1 MEKNKSDGGLYL
13 VIVPKITMIKRTKIV
28 LQGLLFAFVIFVGN
42 TAFAQPSVSDARQ
55 YAADKNYGKA
65 IELYSELYSLSP
77 DSVYSEY
84 LTTLIAAKKYKDAE
98 KTVEKQMTLRENPY
112 LHIDLG
118 IVYSSEGKEEKGK
131 EEFETVL
138 KMVNGDDML
147 TQRVVKAFTDAGKDD
162 YAILAYEKTIQLVG
176 SPFIYAGPLAALYA
190 KTGAL
195 DKAIDLLVGT
205 YNPAQFGNVENI
217 KTLLL
222 QILGNDPDKLEQTQ
236 KILVKKINAQPE
248 NIYYAELLT
257 WIFTQK
263 NDWDGALIQIEAID
277 ERNQET
283 GKRLVDLAR
292 SATNAK
298 QYQAAV
304 KAYDDVIAK
313 GKGLDNY
320 ATASSEKLATLLTQ
334 LKNNPAYK
342 PEDVTSLEK
351 LYDSFMVEFPKYYS
365 TQTTTDFATL
375 EAQYGNDVP
384 KAIDILQKGIAVPDT
399 RRNIAGNFKL
409 QLGDYYVLV
418 GQLWEA
424 SLEYSQVDKEFKQD
438 DLGEDARFRNAKLAY
453 YRGDFDWAQRQL
465 RVLKSATSELIA
477 NDALYLSVLITENVE
492 DSNLVPLQRFANAGL
507 LLFQNKDKEAEDL
520 LDSLNKAFPKHPLND
535 DILMLRAE
543 IAIKHRD
550 YNKALGYLKNI
561 YEQYGKDVLGDDA
574 VFKMAE
580 IYQDDLHQID
590 QAKHFYEQLIIDYPG
605 STYVQTA
612 RQKLAELNNGT
623 TP

>member
-1 MEKNKSDGGLYL
+1 MS
-13 VIVPKITMIKRTKIV
+13 IVK
-28 LQGLLFAFVIFVGN
+28 QGLLFALIIFLGH
-42 TAFAQPSVSDARQ
+42 TAFAQSSTSTAKQ
-55 YAADKNYGKA
+55 YAEDKNYGKA
-65 IELYSELYSLSP
+65 IDMYSELYGLSP
-77 DSVYSEY
+77 DSVYVDY
-84 LTTLIAAKKYKDAE
+84 LHTLLAAKKYKEAE

-118 IVYSSEGKEEKGK
+118 LVYSAQGKEEKAK
-131 EEFETVL
+131 EQYEMIL
-138 KMVNGDDML
+138 KMVNGDDMV
-147 TQRVVKAFTDAGKDD
+147 TQRLVKAFTDAGKDD
-162 YAILAYEKTIQLVG
+162 YAVLAYEKTIQLVG

-195 DKAIDLLVGT
+195 DKAVDLLVGT
-205 YNPAQFGNVENI
+205 YNPSQFGNVENI

-236 KILVKKINAQPE
+236 KILVKRINGQPE

-277 ERNQET
+277 ERNKET
-283 GKRLVDLAR
+283 GKRLIDLAR

-298 QYQAAV
+298 QYQTAV

-313 GKGLDNY
+313 GKDLDNY
-320 ATASSEKLATLLTQ
+320 ATALTEKLATLLTEIRS
-334 LKNNPAYK
+334 NPAYK
-342 PEDVTSLEK
+342 PEDVTDLEN

-365 TQTTTDFATL
+365 TQAAVDFAVL
-375 EAQYGNDVP
+375 EAQYGDNVP
-384 KAIDILQKGIAVPDT
+384 KAIDILKKGIAEPDT
-399 RRNIAGNFKL
+399 RRNLAGDLKL

-438 DLGEDARFRNAKLAY
+438 NLGEDARFRNAKLAY

-465 RVLKSATSELIA
+465 TVLKSATSELIA
-477 NDALYLSVLITENVE
+477 NDALDLSVLITENVE
-492 DSNLVPLQRFANAGL
+492 DSNLLPLQRFAYAGL
-507 LLFQNKDKEAEDL
+507 LLFQNKDKQAEDL
-520 LDSLNKAFPKHPLND
+520 LDSINKAFPKHPLND
-535 DILMLRAE
+535 DILMLRAD
-543 IAIKHRD
+543 IAVKHHD
-550 YNKALGYLKNI
+550 YDKALTYLKI
-561 YEQYGKDVLGDDA
+561 VYEQYGKDVLGDDA
-574 VFKMAE
+574 VYKMAE
-580 IYQDDLHQID
+580 IYEDNLHQID

-605 STYVQTA
+605 STFVQTA
-612 RQKLAELNNGT
+612 RRKLAELNRGT